1 MRLRQLADANDPWPG
16 LVQDI
21 FNNREMNDGAD
32 VIAIE
37 MPYRAEDAAI
47 VPVTLRTKLPA
58 GDSRRVLRI
67 TLVIDQ
73 NPAPMAAKF
82 ELGPDANV
90 SEISTR
96 VRVNNYTDV
105 HAVAELSDGKLYMAK
120 TYVKASGGCSAPA
133 AKNADEARSRLG
145 QMRYRQFA
153 RPGQGPASGAR
164 EAQIMIGHPS
174 NSGLQM
180 DQVTQLYMPAF
191 FVDQLRLWQ
200 DDSLVLAMEGGISI
214 SEDPNIRFTY
224 VSNGAKR
231 FRAEARDTDG
241 HIIPERMEDR
251 RLQHVKRDIGLGRF
265 DPRPLL
271 EASHFGFG
279 LRTPEIVE
287 RACRLFGGAELAAH
301 ITANLRHAQHGF
313 GRDIALIGQ
322 QRCDDVDRTGALF
335 DRLPRLAIRFHAA
348 EDVFRPR
355 RSRVVVDFLG
365 SRGHGRR
372 HDQGERGDN
381 SSYQSDTH
389 HRLPPAAK
397 RGSYAMTA
405 PLKRKRSSKRLE
417 AR

>member
-1 MRLRQLADANDPWPG
+1 MGMKRIMPYTDTVASVAAKGAVMSGYRFRLFCLAGLFGVMFGAPLAPAAAPDPNDPWPG

-21 FNNREMNDGAD
+21 FNNRPMNDGAD

-47 VPVTLRTKLPA
+47 VPVTLRSKLSA

-73 NPAPMAAKF
+73 NPAPLAAKF

-96 VRVNNYTDV
+96 VRINNYTDV

-133 AKNADEARSRLG
+133 AKTADDARSRLG

-153 RPGQGPASGAR
+153 RSGQGPASGAR

-180 DQVTQLYMPAF
+180 DQVTQLYTPAF
-191 FVDQLRLWQ
+191 FIDRLQIWQ
-200 DDSLVLAMEGGISI
+200 DDSPVLAMEGGISI

-231 FRAEARDTDG
+231 FRAEARDTEG
-241 HIIPERMEDR
+241 H
-251 RLQHVKRDIGLGRF
+251 
-265 DPRPLL
+265 
-271 EASHFGFG
+271 
-279 LRTPEIVE
+279 
-287 RACRLFGGAELAAH
+287 
-301 ITANLRHAQHGF
+301 
-313 GRDIALIGQ
+313 
-322 QRCDDVDRTGALF
+322 
-335 DRLPRLAIRFHAA
+335 
-348 EDVFRPR
+348 VFR
-355 RSRVVVDFLG
+355 SEWKID
-365 SRGHGRR
+365 
-372 HDQGERGDN
+372 D
-381 SSYQSDTH
+381 SS
-389 HRLPPAAK
+389 
-397 RGSYAMTA
+397 M
-405 PLKRKRSSKRLE
+405 
-417 AR
+417 